1 VRPEDL
7 FMQTLLQ
14 DLRFSIRTLRK
25 SPGFA
30 LTAILTLAL
39 GIGSVTSVFSVVNSV
54 LLKPFAF
61 PHPERLVILRETARE
76 LNYAPSPDNY
86 KHYLNWKA
94 NSKTLAD
101 AAIFRNNTFSV
112 STGTDHP
119 RIVGGLNIS
128 SEFFSVLGVEPALGR
143 SFLAAETTEGHDNVV
158 ILAWSAWQ
166 RYFAGDSSVIGR
178 TLTIGGAPETVVGV
192 LPQGFSFPHMNEM
205 ATAVSQ
211 REVSPYEVFR
221 PLVPAPSFMNDSGA
235 YDFLVVGR
243 LKPGVSSAQAE
254 SELGGLQ
261 QAFAQT
267 ARLSL
272 HPWIVVES
280 LKQEVAGRTSAA
292 LWLLLAAVGAVLLI
306 ACVNLANL
314 QLARA
319 VAREREIAVRAAL
332 GAGRDRLVRSTLM
345 DSIVLA
351 VAGGALGILLSFT
364 GVRLLVAAAPS
375 SLPRLSETHVSWPIL
390 LAAAGLSIL
399 TALLFGALPALRSM
413 RVDPQSAMQASSSR
427 VATSR
432 ESQRTRNLLVA
443 GEVACTVVLLLVTG
457 LLMRSF
463 SRLLTGQRAFD
474 SRHVTLAQ
482 VDLYNPQYGD
492 TASGSDKVRAAF
504 IDRALESLGS
514 LPAVQSVAMTS
525 EMPLAG
531 ETWIDGIERPDH
543 PVSSNEEPHANMRW
557 VSPGYLDTLKIPLLE
572 GRNLQASDRDHPFS
586 ALISQQAARAI
597 WPGEDP
603 LGKTFTTGDVEIF
616 TVVGV
621 VADARINDLKTTSNM
636 VYLPYWQNPGWRVY
650 FFLRSSRP
658 ASELIDSIRR
668 EIWKIDPQVAIPV
681 LKSLD
686 DQVSDSVATERFQT
700 ILLSSFGVA
709 ALLLALLG
717 VYGVLAYSVSL
728 REQEFGIR
736 IALGS
741 GKAALMRLVIRQAAF
756 PVVGGIL
763 AGLAVSLVVTRWI
776 RTLLYETSAADPA
789 AIAATIML
797 LLAAALLAA
806 LLPARRASSVDP
818 IKALKTE

>member
-1 VRPEDL
+1 
-7 FMQTLLQ
+7 MQTLLQ
-14 DLRFSIRTLRK
+14 DLRFSIRTLRR

-39 GIGSVTSVFSVVNSV
+39 GVASVTSVFSVVNSV

-61 PHPERLVILRETARE
+61 PESNRLVVLRETTRE
-76 LNYAPSPDNY
+76 LNYAAYPDNY

-112 STGTDHP
+112 SSGTDHP
-119 RIVGGLNIS
+119 EIVGGLDIS
-128 SEFFSVLGVEPALGR
+128 PELFSVLGVEPALGR
-143 SFLAAETTEGHDNVV
+143 SFLPAETVKGHDNVV
-158 ILAWSAWQ
+158 ILSWSAWQ
-166 RYFAGDSSVIGR
+166 RYFAGDAGAIGR
-178 TLTIGGAPETVVGV
+178 TLNIGGIPEIVVGV
-192 LPQGFSFPHMNEM
+192 LPQSFSFPHMNEM

-211 REVSPYEVFR
+211 REVHAYEVFQ
-221 PLVPAPSFMNDSGA
+221 PLVPDPSFMNDSGG

-243 LKPGVSSAQAE
+243 LKPGVSPAQAE

-261 QAFAQT
+261 QAFAQ
-267 ARLSL
+267 AAHLPL

-280 LKQEVAGRTSAA
+280 LKQEVAGKVSTA

-306 ACVNLANL
+306 GCVNLANL

-332 GAGRDRLVRSTLM
+332 GASRERLVRSTLM
-345 DSIVLA
+345 DSVVLA
-351 VAGGALGILLSFT
+351 AAGGALGILLSFT

-413 RVDPQSAMQASSSR
+413 RVDPQSVMQANSLR
-427 VATSR
+427 VANSR

-443 GEVACTVVLLLVTG
+443 AEIACTVVLLIVTG

-463 SRLLTGQRAFD
+463 SRLLTQQREFD
-474 SRHVTLAQ
+474 SRHITLAQ
-482 VDLYNPQYGD
+482 VDLYAPQY
-492 TASGSDKVRAAF
+492 SDAIPKSDAVRAGF
-504 IDRALESLGS
+504 IDRALENLGR
-514 LPAVQSVAMTS
+514 LPSVESVAMTS

-531 ETWIDGIERPDH
+531 ETWVDTIQRPDH
-543 PVSSNEEPHANMRW
+543 PVPPTEEPAANMRW
-557 VSPGYLDTLKIPLLE
+557 VSPSYLDTLKIPLIE
-572 GRNLQASDRDHPFS
+572 GRNLQPSDKDHPTN
-586 ALISQQAARAI
+586 ALISQQTARAA
-597 WPGEDP
+597 WPDEDP
-603 LGKTFTTGDVEIF
+603 LGKTFTTGDTEKY

-621 VADARINDLKTTSNM
+621 VADARINDLKKTANM
-636 VYLPYWQNPGWRVY
+636 VYLPYWQNPWWRAY
-650 FFLRSSRP
+650 FFIRSSQP
-658 ASELIDSIRR
+658 ASALTESIRR

-686 DQVSDSVATERFQT
+686 DQVNDSVATERFQT
-700 ILLSSFGVA
+700 LLLSGFGIA

-741 GKAALMRLVIRQAAF
+741 GKAALMRLVMRQAAT
-756 PVVGGIL
+756 PVIGGIL
-763 AGLAVSLVVTRWI
+763 VGLAVALIVTRSI
-776 RTLLYETSAADPA
+776 QTLLYETRAVDPA
-789 AIAATIML
+789 SITATVL
-797 LLAAALLAA
+797 LLLTAALLAA
-806 LLPARRASSVDP
+806 LLPARRAASVDP